1 MLLLYSYE
9 IIFSETY
16 FETGNINPKQY
27 NDPVSNNHVESLVE
41 HLPRFARPPLSTE
54 SLIVHPDLNYKGYM
68 DCCTIIYDESNI
80 RSRSKLAL
88 IDWKS
93 SQKPKESLGAT
104 FDNPLQLAAYIGAF
118 NHDTKY
124 PFQVTEGLIVIV
136 YNSGRSATLLPIR
149 PKMLEKYWKA
159 WLHRLY
165 LYKKSKNE

>member
-1 MLLLYSYE
+1 M
-9 IIFSETY
+9 
-16 FETGNINPKQY
+16 
-27 NDPVSNNHVESLVE
+27 E

-93 SQKPKESLGAT
+93 SQKPKESLAAT

-124 PFQVTEGLIVIV
+124 PFQVNEGLIVIV

-149 PKMLEKYWKA
+149 PKTLEKYWKA